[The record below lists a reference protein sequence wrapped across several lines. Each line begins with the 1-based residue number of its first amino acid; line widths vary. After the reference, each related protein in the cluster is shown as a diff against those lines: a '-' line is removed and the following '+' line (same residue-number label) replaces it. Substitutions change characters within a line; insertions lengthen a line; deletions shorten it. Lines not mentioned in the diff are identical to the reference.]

1 MGEQYLGLG
10 MDSTAVLCIVTVND
24 TVNESCIYCGYCEV
38 DVKRLCVM
46 NLIGYSQLITVNNL
60 SIYIKLIF
68 TAKLIK

>member
-10 MDSTAVLCIVTVND
+10 MDGTAVLCILTVND
-24 TVNESCIYCGYCEV
+24 TVNESVIYCGYCEV